1 MISSGSSTLCYVKIM
16 HTRIELI
23 IPSCKIFLELM
34 PLTWGVVEVNMLI
47 FIYMQLLLLRE
58 KLLDK

>member
-1 MISSGSSTLCYVKIM
+1 M